1 MYMYIIKFQY
11 MTSHG
16 MNKSITELELIIGVH
31 VIDTQVILT
40 FPTEHVNA
48 ITIKKA
54 HLRHSQT
61 SNLQDS

>member
-1 MYMYIIKFQY
+1 

-54 HLRHSQT
+54 HLRHS
-61 SNLQDS
+61 